1 MADISSTTKRSCENE
16 NENESESVAK
26 AIQRPVKRP
35 RSVLQPNE
43 LLLSHT
49 DILLI
54 TTTTIPSPFLPA
66 LRNNSLP
73 FIKTLSAS
81 APSSSERLALH
92 AGRKGK
98 KKSYAY
104 ALSSPLSLRC
114 RIIYCNTP
122 PSSLLREWIV
132 DVTISR
138 LARQSLR
145 DTIVEYSSGFVQ
157 ELALR
162 TLEQVPTIRAKDFNA
177 KLSLYIEADK
187 DE

>member
-1 MADISSTTKRSCENE
+1 
-16 NENESESVAK
+16 
-26 AIQRPVKRP
+26 
-35 RSVLQPNE
+35 VLQPNE
-43 LLLSHT
+43 LILSHT
-49 DILLI
+49 DILLVK
-54 TTTTIPSPFLPA
+54 TTAIPSPFLSA
-66 LRNNSLP
+66 LSNSASP
-73 FIKTLSAS
+73 FIKTLTSS

-162 TLEQVPTIRAKDFNA
+162 TLEQVPTIGAKDFNA